1 MGGCQCRDLRVD
13 DFALPPFEGFRP
25 AALGFLRGLAA
36 NNDRAWWAEHR
47 AAYENDLR
55 LPFAALL
62 RTLTERLVEAK
73 LPLRGD
79 PFGAQFRLHRD
90 VRFAADKRPF
100 KTNAGAVLTRDGTK
114 RSQGLLYVH
123 LDPEGCF
130 TAAGFWHP
138 EPPQLAAM
146 RGAVAGDPAGW
157 GKVVRALGKAGLQ
170 LDRSEALSRPPKGFD
185 AAPEAVVEDLKL
197 KNWVVRRPLAARA
210 LGKPALVEEITDLA
224 RAAAPLLHFGWAAL
238 KGVPETARRR

>member
-1 MGGCQCRDLRVD
+1 VD
-13 DFALPPFEGFRP
+13 DFPLPPFDGFRP

-36 NNDRAWWAEHR
+36 NNERAWWAEHK
-47 AAYENDLR
+47 AEYENDLR

-62 RTLTERLVEAK
+62 ATLTEQLAKAK

-90 VRFAADKRPF
+90 VRFSGDKRPF
-100 KTNAGAVLTRDGTK
+100 KTNAGAVLTRDGSK

-146 RGAVAGDPAGW
+146 RGAVAGDAAGW
-157 GKVVRALGKAGLQ
+157 GKVMRALDKSGLA
-170 LDRSEALSRPPKGFD
+170 LDREEALSRPPKGFD
-185 AAPEAVVEDLKL
+185 GAPAAVIEDLKL

-210 LGKPALVEEITDLA
+210 IGKPALVDEIMGLA
-224 RAAAPLLHFGWAAL
+224 LAAAPLLRFGWAAL
-238 KGVPETARRR
+238 EGVPEVARRR